1 MRKPQVMRCD
11 TARPAPSEDRTMI
24 RRLEERLVL
33 ATLTGT
39 GIACVVLTALFTM
52 AVVGK
57 AF

>member
-1 MRKPQVMRCD
+1 
-11 TARPAPSEDRTMI
+11 MI